1 MDHDD
6 LVNAFLAYFNSM
18 LESPV
23 EDDENTE
30 DIDESILSFATHITD
45 IIADY
50 VNSQNIRIVDGDDI
64 TYVGVTELDRINGTD
79 YAYSNLLTDS
89 SGSDNNV
96 DAGIT
101 DKIDM
106 YLWILVDTLSN
117 YDKASV
123 KNITSA
129 AIGELAALKNLPAG
143 SPDAEQPAINRKS
156 AELLANIV
164 EEYYNQW
171 HK

>member
-6 LVNAFLAYFNSM
+6 LVNAFLTYFNSM

-30 DIDESILSFATHITD
+30 DIDEAILSFATNITA

-50 VNSQNIRIVDGDDI
+50 VNSQDIVIVSGDHTEYI
-64 TYVGVTELDRINGTD
+64 GVTEMDRIQGTD

-89 SGSDNNV
+89 SGANNNV
-96 DAGIT
+96 DAGIA
-101 DKIDM
+101 DKIDT
-106 YLWILVDTLSN
+106 YLWTLVDKIVY
-117 YDKASV
+117 YDRASV

-129 AIGELAALKNLPAG
+129 AIGELAALKNLPTG
-143 SPDAEQPAINRKS
+143 SPDAEQPAINQKS